1 MAKKHLL
8 KNGCFFVIKIF
19 CKKAKK
25 AAEKRKSPANAGRRH
40 KNGKLSTKEVKNGHI
55 AKGKNP
61 VKDKKCDSGFF
72 KCGKKKFFQG
82 YASSVKIKSERK
94 IISSSPTKGFINS
107 TVRIRSPGRTSGTP
121 E

>member
-25 AAEKRKSPANAGRRH
+25 VAEKRKSPANAGRRH

-55 AKGKNP
+55 AKGKKP
-61 VKDKKCDSGFF
+61 VEPKEGDCKAFCDFDE
-72 KCGKKKFFQG
+72 FFQG